1 MTLKSVVLPAPLGP
15 IRAVIEPPPTSK
27 VAPSTARMP
36 PKRLTTPSTSSRGP
50 LRESVAKHH
59 LLSLAEHSLGAE
71 RHQQD
76 QRRPDDEESQRRRL
90 LFADRQ
96 LDEEKTAALRFFI

>member
-15 IRAVIEPPPTSK
+15 IRAVIEPAPTPK

-36 PKRLTTPSTSSRGP
+36 PKRLTTPSTSSSAP
-50 LRESVAKHH
+50 LCDSVAKHH
-59 LLSLAEHSLGAE
+59 LLALAEQPLRPE

-76 QRRPDDEESQRRRL
+76 QHRSDDREAQGRRL
-90 LFADRQ
+90 LLADRE
-96 LDEEKTAALRFFI
+96 LDVAGALE